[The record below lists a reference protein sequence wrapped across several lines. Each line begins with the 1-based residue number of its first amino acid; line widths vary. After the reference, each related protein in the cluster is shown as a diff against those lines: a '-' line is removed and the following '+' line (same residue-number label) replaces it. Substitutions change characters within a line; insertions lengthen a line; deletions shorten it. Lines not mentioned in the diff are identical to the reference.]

1 MAKQEW
7 ERVGGGSY
15 GVYRKKPKSDWPGT
29 LFGMAVIGVL
39 LLIFFG

>member
-1 MAKQEW
+1 MAKPEW
-7 ERVGGGSY
+7 KGRTTVDYFSPQ
-15 GVYRKKPKSDWPGT
+15 KPKSDWPGT